1 MAQDTVD
8 YNVVL
13 ADLEAKRDALDDAIE
28 GIRKMLA
35 MSGLSVST
43 NGAASGTSFTLDD
56 IPSNAFHGLNIG
68 AAAMKLLDIT
78 QKPLSMQAIADA
90 LERGGF
96 RHTSKNFV
104 NTVSTAMYRMYQEI
118 DPPVVKQ
125 GREWGLRVWYPGW
138 RRPKGKDAE
147 AEAAA
152 AAETNE
158 GGESTS

>member
-43 NGAASGTSFTLDD
+43 NGAPGATSFTLDD

-68 AAAMKLLDIT
+68 AAAVKLLDIT

-104 NTVSTAMYRMYQEI
+104 NTVSTAMYRMYQEV
-118 DPPVVKQ
+118 DPLVVKQ
-125 GREWGLRVWYPGW
+125 GREWGLRAWYPGW
-138 RRPKGKDAE
+138 RRPRRDDSE
-147 AEAAA
+147 TQETTTAEAANK
-152 AAETNE
+152 EN
-158 GGESTS
+158 